1 VVVLGWLENISFPKL
16 REIDKIGVL
25 VRDRA
30 THHTEL
36 TADRRRVHAMSSK
49 ASLIDVVKR

>member
-1 VVVLGWLENISFPKL
+1 VVVLGWLENIIFPKL
-16 REIDKIGVL
+16 TEIGKNGVR

-49 ASLIDVVKR
+49 AALIDVVKR